1 MLQDMRENAQGTIAK
16 VIIGLLI
23 LSLSVWGMDAII
35 GGFGGEPEVA
45 TVNGQDITE
54 REFLRVVQLESQNRL
69 SRMER
74 PDPSLLDE
82 DQIRVDVLQALIEEQ
97 VLAQDAD
104 EQGLALSDADVDALI
119 TQMSQFQVNGQFNR
133 DQFVAVVRNAGM
145 GVGEFRSAM
154 RKQTVVNQIRAGI
167 VASGVVTSDSIT
179 RLMKIQ
185 NQTRDFRLLSI
196 SANAVADQVNV
207 SADDIQAFYDS
218 NPNLFQQLE
227 QVDVSYVVLSLT
239 ALADAI
245 VISDEE
251 LLTYYQSREADL
263 AREERRAAHILIED
277 TADADALVES
287 IQQRL
292 ADGEDFAAL
301 AQELSIDTVSGEQGG
316 DLGFAGR
323 GVYDPAFDEALFSLE
338 PGVVSD
344 PVRTSFGVHLIK
356 VNDVRRSDVPA
367 LADVAAQLRDDLARE
382 QAREAYAQARTTLA
396 DSAYAADNLEGPAKD
411 LNLELRQADNITRN
425 GGGEPFD
432 HAGLVRQLF
441 SEDVLSGGYNTE
453 LIDVADNR
461 AVVARV
467 RVYRGA
473 EMLPLAGVEDAIR
486 SNLEAEKT
494 RTALVARASEMAA
507 QLQAGE
513 SLQDITD
520 DSWTTYIEQP
530 RSAPELGGGVMQTV
544 YALPRPQAGGVSYG
558 HTVTG
563 NGAVIIALDKVNEG
577 EVNTD
582 STEYLQLQEFL
593 ASLDGQR
600 EYTAY
605 QQWLRNN
612 AEVERP

>member
-74 PDPSLLDE
+74 PDPSLLNE

-104 EQGLALSDADVDALI
+104 RQGLALSDADIDALI
-119 TQMSQFQVNGQFNR
+119 TQMPQFQVDGQFNR
-133 DQFVAVVRNAGM
+133 DQFVATVRNVGM
-145 GVGEFRSAM
+145 GVAEFRDAI
-154 RKQTVVNQIRAGI
+154 REQTVVNQIRAGI
-167 VASGVVTSDSIT
+167 VASGVATSSSIS
-179 RLMKIQ
+179 RLMEIQ
-185 NQTRDFRLLSI
+185 NQTRDFRVLNIPAS
-196 SANAVADQVNV
+196 SVADQVNV
-207 SADDIQAFYDS
+207 SADEIQAFYDN
-218 NPNLFQQLE
+218 NPNLFQQPE
-227 QVDVSYVVLSLT
+227 QVDVSYVVLSLD

-251 LLTYYQSREADL
+251 LQAYYQSREADL
-263 AREERRAAHILIED
+263 AREERRASHILIED
-277 TADADALVES
+277 TADAEAVLEG

-292 ADGEDFAAL
+292 ADGEDFASL

-338 PGVVSD
+338 PGAVSG
-344 PVRTSFGVHLIK
+344 PVRTSFGMHLIK
-356 VNDVRRSDVPA
+356 LTDVRRSDVPA
-367 LADVAAQLRDDLARE
+367 LADVAAELRDDMSRE
-382 QAREAYAQARTTLA
+382 QAREAYSQARTTLA
-396 DSAYAADNLEGPAKD
+396 DLAYAADNLEGPAAD
-411 LNLELRQADNITRN
+411 LELDLRQADNITRN
-425 GGGEPFD
+425 GGGVPFD

-441 SEDVLSGGYNTE
+441 SEDVLKDGYNTE
-453 LIDVADNR
+453 VIDVAENR

-467 RVYRGA
+467 RAYRSA
-473 EMLPLAGVEDAIR
+473 EVQPLESVEEAIR
-486 SNLEAEKT
+486 GNLQAEQT
-494 RTALVARASEMAA
+494 RSALIARASEMAT

-520 DSWTTYIEQP
+520 SSWVTYSEQP
-530 RSAPELGGGVMQTV
+530 RSASELGAGVMQTV
-544 YALPRPQAGGVSYG
+544 YALPRPQEGTASYG
-558 HTVTG
+558 HTVSG
-563 NGAVIIALDKVNEG
+563 DRAVIIALDTVNEG
-577 EVNTD
+577 EAIAE
-582 STEYLQLQEFL
+582 STEYAQLQEFL

-605 QQWLRNN
+605 QRWLRNN
-612 AEVERP
+612 AEVDRP